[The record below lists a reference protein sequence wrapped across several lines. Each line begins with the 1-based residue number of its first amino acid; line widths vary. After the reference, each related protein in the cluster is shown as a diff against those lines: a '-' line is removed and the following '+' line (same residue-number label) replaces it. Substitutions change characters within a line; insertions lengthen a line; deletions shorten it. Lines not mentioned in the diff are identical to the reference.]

1 MIIAA
6 FLSHSLN
13 LFSSRRHTLGS
24 HYQIGFQVI
33 LFSRVVL
40 FLKISFFI
48 LATKCACSSVS
59 TVQLRRQ
66 KISISFRRRWWAIG
80 WSSNPWSG
88 GFERTRENQTTGLR
102 SREMLHV
109 PPGQGHPSRQLYGM
123 VALDDLGHLCTA
135 PAMEWVKCQLSRGL
149 FITLWEKNHQ
159 GRNYFYP
166 YLHWCLFSY
175 PSLYEMSSSPCK
187 V

>member
-6 FLSHSLN
+6 FHSLN
-13 LFSSRRHTLGS
+13 LFSSHRHSLGS

-33 LFSRVVL
+33 LFGRVVL
-40 FLKISFFI
+40 FFKISCLSWLQNVPVHQFLLCNYDAKKI
-48 LATKCACSSVS
+48 L
-59 TVQLRRQ
+59 
-66 KISISFRRRWWAIG
+66 FRRRWWAIG
-80 WSSNPWSG
+80 WSSNPRSG

-102 SREMLHV
+102 SREMLHF

-123 VALDDLGHLCTA
+123 VALDDLGHLSTA
-135 PAMEWVKCQLSRGL
+135 PALEWVKCQLSRGL

-166 YLHWCLFSY
+166 YLHRCLFSY
-175 PSLYEMSSSPCK
+175 PSFHEVSPSPCM